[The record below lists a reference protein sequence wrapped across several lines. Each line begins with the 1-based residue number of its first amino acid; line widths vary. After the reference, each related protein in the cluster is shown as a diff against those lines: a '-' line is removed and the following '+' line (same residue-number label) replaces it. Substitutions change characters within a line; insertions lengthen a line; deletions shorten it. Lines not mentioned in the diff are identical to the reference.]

1 MPINIPFHFV
11 AVRQM
16 AAEGRSDRV
25 VSDAK
30 VCMKQKCG
38 AEFLSVEKIAPTDI
52 HRCLLNVHGDITE
65 DVSTMRQ

>member
-1 MPINIPFHFV
+1 MPINIAFHFV

-16 AAEGRSDRV
+16 AAEGHSDRV

-52 HRCLLNVHGDITE
+52 HRCLLNVYRDKKKKKLG
-65 DVSTMRQ
+65 Q